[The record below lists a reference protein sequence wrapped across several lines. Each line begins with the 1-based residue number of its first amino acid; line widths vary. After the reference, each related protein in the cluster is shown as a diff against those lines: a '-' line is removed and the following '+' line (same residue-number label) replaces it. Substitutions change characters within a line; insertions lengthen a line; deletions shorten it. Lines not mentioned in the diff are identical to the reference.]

1 MRAGRILLI
10 FGLIILIVV
19 ALVGG
24 YLVLLGQA
32 AAQPEPAAEEPAPAW
47 DQALVVAAQNIPR
60 GTLLEA
66 GSGAVTTAHWP
77 KEAVSELNITD
88 AEDVYRRIARQDI
101 ARGTPIME
109 GMLTGSPG
117 ELASTGSDAALQIP
131 SGKVAYALPVSRYS
145 SVAWALE
152 AGDHVDVLI
161 SLLTLDLDQEFQSA
175 LPNRFTCATDEEACE
190 DGVLGRMEGLRN
202 DWIVQIIPGEDQR
215 PRLVTQLTVQDAVV
229 LRIGDWD
236 EVQAQVSPTPAAEG
250 EPATPVQQP
259 RHPVRPL
266 TLVVSPQD
274 AAVLKF
280 MEESGASIDLML
292 RSAADAGREVTI
304 ESVTLEYLLEQ
315 FGIELPTKL
324 PYGVEPSVERL
335 QPGAAGET
343 WPLDVEGGRAPT
355 PRGSRTPVD

>member
-1 MRAGRILLI
+1 MRAGRVLLI
-10 FGLIILIVV
+10 FGLITLIIV
-19 ALVGG
+19 ALVGA
-24 YLVLLGQA
+24 YLVFLGQA
-32 AAQPEPAAEEPAPAW
+32 AAEPEPIAEEQAPAW

-60 GTLLEA
+60 GTRLDA
-66 GSGAVTTAHWP
+66 DSGAVTTASWP
-77 KEAVSELNITD
+77 KEAVSELNFRD
-88 AEDVYRRIARQDI
+88 AEDVYGRIARQDI

-109 GMLTGSPG
+109 GMLTSSPG
-117 ELASTGSDAALQIP
+117 ELASSGSDAALQIP
-131 SGKVAYALPVSRYS
+131 SGMVAYALPVSRYS

-152 AGDHVDVLI
+152 PGDHVDVLI
-161 SLLTLDLDQEFQSA
+161 SLLTVDLDEEFQSA
-175 LPNRFTCATDEEACE
+175 LPNLFTCATDDEACE

-215 PRLVTQLTVQDAVV
+215 PRLVTQLTVQDAMV

-236 EVQAQVSPTPAAEG
+236 EVQEQVSPSPTADG
-250 EPATPVQQP
+250 EEPPPVPQ
-259 RHPVRPL
+259 RREPVRPL

-292 RSAADAGREVTI
+292 RSAADAGRAVTI
-304 ESVTLEYLLEQ
+304 DPVTLEYLLGQ

-335 QPGAAGET
+335 QPGAAGESL
-343 WPLDVEGGRAPT
+343 PLDVQGGRAPT
-355 PRGSRTPVD
+355 TRPSRTPVD